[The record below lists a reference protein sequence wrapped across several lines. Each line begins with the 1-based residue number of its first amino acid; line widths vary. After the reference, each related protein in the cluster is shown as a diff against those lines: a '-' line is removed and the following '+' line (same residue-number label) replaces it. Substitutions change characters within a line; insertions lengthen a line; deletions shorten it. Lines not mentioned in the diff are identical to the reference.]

1 MLVRKMI
8 RKIIGTKNGGTNDD
22 KKDNRDKNAGKN
34 DDKKDWVARVCA
46 EPVWAAGMN
55 AASSH
60 HLFIIIIIDSHGH
73 GS

>member
-1 MLVRKMI
+1 MLVRMMI
-8 RKIIGTKNGGTNDD
+8 RRIIG
-22 KKDNRDKNAGKN
+22 RKNAGKN

-73 GS
+73 GSLEICQSSHDFVYV

>member
-1 MLVRKMI
+1 MLVRMMK
-8 RKIIGTKNGGTNDD
+8 RRIIGRKT
-22 KKDNRDKNAGKN
+22 ACKN

-60 HLFIIIIIDSHGH
+60 HLFIIIIIDSHLQGFH
-73 GS
+73 KHHQEQI

>member
-1 MLVRKMI
+1 MLVRILK
-8 RKIIGTKNGGTNDD
+8 RRIIGRKT
-22 KKDNRDKNAGKN
+22 AGKN

-60 HLFIIIIIDSHGH
+60 HLFIIIIIDSHLQGFH
-73 GS
+73 KHHQEQI

>member
-1 MLVRKMI
+1 MLVRMTK
-8 RKIIGTKNGGTNDD
+8 RRIIGRKT
-22 KKDNRDKNAGKN
+22 AGKN

-60 HLFIIIIIDSHGH
+60 HLFIIIIIDSHLQGFH
-73 GS
+73 KHHQEQI

>member
-1 MLVRKMI
+1 MLVRMMK
-8 RKIIGTKNGGTNDD
+8 RRIIGRKT
-22 KKDNRDKNAGKN
+22 AGKN

-60 HLFIIIIIDSHGH
+60 HLFIIIIIDSHPQGFH
-73 GS
+73 KHHQEQI